1 MQLKKDGKYRYSI
14 TVDSD
19 ILTIVSGQFQLIKQ
33 KNQNLNAE
41 RFGKGKGCM
50 INDINKTF
58 INIKRQ
64 VTSSLLFFHALT

>member
-33 KNQNLNAE
+33 KKSKSKC
-41 RFGKGKGCM
+41 GK
-50 INDINKTF
+50 IW
-58 INIKRQ
+58 KRQ
-64 VTSSLLFFHALT
+64 RLYD